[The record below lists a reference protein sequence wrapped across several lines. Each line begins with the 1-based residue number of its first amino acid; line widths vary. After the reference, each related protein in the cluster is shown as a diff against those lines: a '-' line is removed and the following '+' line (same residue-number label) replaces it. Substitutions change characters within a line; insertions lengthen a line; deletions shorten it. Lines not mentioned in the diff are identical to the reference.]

1 MSAAPMFGKSEPH
14 LEDFRE
20 RAASHRVI
28 PVSRTLLAD
37 GLTAIGLF
45 ETLCTD
51 RAGTFLLESAEAGR
65 SWSRY
70 SFVGVRAAAMLTEQG
85 GQARWLGK
93 VPVGLP
99 TTGDAWSVLRDS
111 VTILNSSSNS
121 NGPDGPDS
129 PESHG
134 QHNDSGP
141 RFTSGFVGCLA
152 YDAVRLFEK
161 LPDDNPSEVDI
172 PDLAF
177 LLATDLAVLDHFRG
191 TVTLIAAAINFDA
204 TDERVDEAWHDA
216 MSRLDAMQTALANPV
231 GVNVSRAASVP
242 TAGTGRTRSHATN
255 DEYREAVDRAQK
267 YIREGDAFQI
277 VLSQRYSTPITA
289 RALDVYRVLRSSNPS
304 PYMYLI
310 RIPRESTE
318 DGGGQMSDIS
328 VFDVVGSSPEALVT
342 VEDRQCTVHPIAGT
356 RQRGRDAQED
366 RALALDLLADHK
378 ERAEHVMLVDLARND
393 LGRVCEPGSVDV
405 TEFMEIERYSHVMH
419 IVSSVVGRLKED
431 SSALDAL
438 RATFPAGTLSG
449 APKVR
454 AMEIID
460 ELEPDRRGL
469 YGGVVGYVDFRGNLD
484 MAIAIRT
491 AVIQDGVAHV
501 QAGAGIV
508 ADSDPE
514 AEAQECVNKAGAVLA
529 ALDVAQSLAPVDA
542 PGEGAGD

>member
-1 MSAAPMFGKSEPH
+1 MSAALMFGKSEPN

-20 RAASHRVI
+20 RATSHRVI

-85 GQARWLGK
+85 GHAHWLGK

-111 VTILNSSSNS
+111 VTILNSSGNS
-121 NGPDGPDS
+121 NGPDSPDS
-129 PESHG
+129 RG
-134 QHNDSGP
+134 QHNESGP

-242 TAGTGRTRSHATN
+242 TAGTGRTRSHTTN
-255 DEYREAVDRAQK
+255 EEYREAVDRAQK

-310 RIPRESTE
+310 RMPRESTE
-318 DGGGQMSDIS
+318 NGGGQMSDIS
-328 VFDVVGSSPEALVT
+328 AFDVVGSSPEALVT

-378 ERAEHVMLVDLARND
+378 ECAEHVMLVDLARND

-529 ALDVAQSLAPVDA
+529 ALEVAQSLAPVDS
-542 PGEGAGD
+542 PGESAGD

>member
-121 NGPDGPDS
+121 NGPDSPDS

-216 MSRLDAMQTALANPV
+216 MFRLDAMQTALANPV

-242 TAGTGRTRSHATN
+242 TAGTGRTRSHTTN

-419 IVSSVVGRLKED
+419 IVSSVIGRLKED

>member
-1 MSAAPMFGKSEPH
+1 MFGKSEPH

-121 NGPDGPDS
+121 NGPDGPES

-242 TAGTGRTRSHATN
+242 TAGTGRTRSHTTN

-419 IVSSVVGRLKED
+419 IVSSVIGRLKED

>member
-242 TAGTGRTRSHATN
+242 TAGTGRTRSHTTN

-419 IVSSVVGRLKED
+419 IVSSVIGRLKED

-460 ELEPDRRGL
+460 ELELDRRGL

>member
-111 VTILNSSSNS
+111 VTILNTSGNS

-134 QHNDSGP
+134 QHNESGP

-242 TAGTGRTRSHATN
+242 TAGTGRTRSHTTN

-310 RIPRESTE
+310 RMPGESTE

-328 VFDVVGSSPEALVT
+328 AFDVVGSSPEALVT

>member
-121 NGPDGPDS
+121 NGPDS

-242 TAGTGRTRSHATN
+242 TAGTGRTRSHTTN

-419 IVSSVVGRLKED
+419 IVSSVIGRLKED

>member
-121 NGPDGPDS
+121 NGPDSPDS

-242 TAGTGRTRSHATN
+242 TAGTGRTRSHTTN

-419 IVSSVVGRLKED
+419 IVSSVIGRLKED

-529 ALDVAQSLAPVDA
+529 ALEVAQSLAPVDS
-542 PGEGAGD
+542 PGESAGD

>member
-1 MSAAPMFGKSEPH
+1 MSAVSMFGKSEPN

-20 RAASHRVI
+20 RATSHRVI

-85 GQARWLGK
+85 GQAHWLGK
-93 VPVGLP
+93 VPAGLP
-99 TTGDAWSVLRDS
+99 TSGDAWSVLRDS
-111 VTILNSSSNS
+111 VTILNSSGNS
-121 NGPDGPDS
+121 ISPDS
-129 PESHG
+129 PNSHG
-134 QHNDSGP
+134 QPNESGP

-161 LPDDNPSEVDI
+161 LPDDNPPEVDI

-216 MSRLDAMQTALANPV
+216 KSRLDAMQAALANPV
-231 GVNVSRAASVP
+231 GVNVSQVASVP
-242 TAGTGRTRSHATN
+242 TAGTGSTRSHTTN
-255 DEYREAVDRAQK
+255 EEYREAVDRAQK

-310 RIPRESTE
+310 RMPRESTE

-328 VFDVVGSSPEALVT
+328 AFDVVGSSPEALVT

-419 IVSSVVGRLKED
+419 IVSSVVGRLNED

-529 ALDVAQSLAPVDA
+529 ALDVAQSLAPVDS
-542 PGEGAGD
+542 PGESAGD

>member
-242 TAGTGRTRSHATN
+242 TAGTGRTRSHTTN

-419 IVSSVVGRLKED
+419 IVSSVIGRLKED

>member
-419 IVSSVVGRLKED
+419 IVSSVIGRLKED

>member
-1 MSAAPMFGKSEPH
+1 MFGKSEPN

-20 RAASHRVI
+20 RATYHRLI

-70 SFVGVRAAAMLTEQG
+70 SFVGVRAAAMLTEQA
-85 GQARWLGK
+85 GQAHWLGK

-111 VTILNSSSNS
+111 VTILNSSGNS
-121 NGPDGPDS
+121 NGPDSPD
-129 PESHG
+129 SHG
-134 QHNDSGP
+134 QHNESGP

-231 GVNVSRAASVP
+231 GVNVSLAASVP
-242 TAGTGRTRSHATN
+242 TADTGRTRSHTTN
-255 DEYREAVDRAQK
+255 EEYREAVDRAQK

-310 RIPRESTE
+310 RMPRESTE
-318 DGGGQMSDIS
+318 NGGGQMSDIS
-328 VFDVVGSSPEALVT
+328 AFDVVGSSPEALVT

-366 RALALDLLADHK
+366 RALALDLLGDHK

-460 ELEPDRRGL
+460 ELEPHRRGL

-529 ALDVAQSLAPVDA
+529 ALDVAQSLAPVDS
-542 PGEGAGD
+542 PGESAGD

>member
-231 GVNVSRAASVP
+231 RVNVSRAASVP